1 MNPLLEVNPA
11 ACLFVIGPQLSHKS
25 ARNSSAKS
33 EADSPTAAAPWNF
46 TSQRPPA
53 TYSSIL
59 DAGLSFLN
67 SKLSEEGESSN
78 VDDLAQIKKIATDEG
93 PTNAM
98 ERLVRLMKGKNCYGE
113 WLRNTFGGAETG
125 NQSFLNSS
133 SVGENSTIAKE
144 QPTATRV
151 NANSQTKVAA
161 ADPISTDLEI
171 GSFQHLLSLQKQ
183 GALLACTQYDTTLD
197 SIAGVRPLTLHD
209 TETLKQWS
217 KLSTLPEAVPRQDPD
232 HDMQRKHQ
240 RQHPV
245 GILHLHGVCTN
256 PGSIRL
262 TDYRKVSEEEEGELE
277 ASASTDTATRGGR
290 NPIPVSSEDL
300 GSITPGMDIL
310 REIFRKRLVIFVG
323 YDRDFF
329 DPLLPG
335 LLQMLYPDNE
345 PGSLKNPPILLTSM
359 PLTRQLSIGKQ
370 LPSTFLTLMVTE
382 EEMLNLSAVI
392 SSGSPKNFTVGE
404 CVNTI
409 VMNKHRIYMWKLQ
422 CWLGIL
428 ADNIDL

>member
-98 ERLVRLMKGKNCYGE
+98 ERLVGLMKGKNCYGE
-113 WLRNTFGGAETG
+113 WLRNTFDGAETG

-151 NANSQTKVAA
+151 NANSQTRVAA

-217 KLSTLPEAVPRQDPD
+217 KLSTLPEAVPHQDPD
-232 HDMQRKHQ
+232 HDRQRKHQ

-359 PLTRQLSIGKQ
+359 PLTRQLSVGKQ

-382 EEMLNLSAVI
+382 EEMHNLSAVI

-422 CWLGIL
+422 CWLGVL